1 MRLGGNQTGSIALVM
16 VMILMTMGLLLL
28 KALHIYQENAR
39 DEFFREKKYIEAF
52 NLAESALA
60 WGLQQSWRLSTYRGA
75 TWQCQSMP
83 IQGGTSCIKHYK
95 GGQFV
100 LLGRGEYQGR
110 YHVTVYRWV
119 AAIPKSQK
127 IRPRIKGWIDYCPV
141 TQKGFC

>member
-60 WGLQQSWRLSTYRGA
+60 WGLQQSWRLSTYRGGDLA
-75 TWQCQSMP
+75 MSVHANT
-83 IQGGTSCIKHYK
+83 
-95 GGQFV
+95 
-100 LLGRGEYQGR
+100 GRNKL
-110 YHVTVYRWV
+110 H
-119 AAIPKSQK
+119 
-127 IRPRIKGWIDYCPV
+127 
-141 TQKGFC
+141 